1 MEIPSLLEFKHLR
14 VLCFEGC
21 GQLEDHHLADI
32 DNLLHLECLSL
43 SDADTVKVLGDVQFG
58 RIKAL
63 QLVDSIVIK
72 NQPINFVRRIGDLTN
87 LWKLDLHIFS
97 YETVAELA
105 CSVRKIL
112 KANLRSLY
120 ICLDGP
126 CAIEDENFL
135 KTLNLPAQCSLQE
148 LCLGGS
154 SISTVPR
161 WMGSLVNLHKLEDS
175 LINVTQEDV
184 KILGGLLDLRY
195 IEVWFCNPLADHV
208 KAAMESL
215 VAAHPNHPEL
225 VWMDPSSW

>member
-1 MEIPSLLEFKHLR
+1 M
-14 VLCFEGC
+14 
-21 GQLEDHHLADI
+21 
-32 DNLLHLECLSL
+32 
-43 SDADTVKVLGDVQFG
+43 
-58 RIKAL
+58 
-63 QLVDSIVIK
+63 
-72 NQPINFVRRIGDLTN
+72 
-87 LWKLDLHIFS
+87 DLHIFS